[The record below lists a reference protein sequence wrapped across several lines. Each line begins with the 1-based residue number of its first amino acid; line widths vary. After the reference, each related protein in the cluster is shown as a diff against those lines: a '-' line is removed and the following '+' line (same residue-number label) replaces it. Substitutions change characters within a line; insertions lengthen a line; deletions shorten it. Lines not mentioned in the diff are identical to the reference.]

1 MMRAFWGCLILFAT
15 AAAGP
20 PRPLPVPP
28 IPPENPPSAQSA
40 PVPDRDLQAPSDS
53 DGDRT
58 QFGLQDFRIRRF
70 YQGMGYGP
78 GSHFENSEEKRP
90 IQTPGLAVK
99 VPLQ

>member
-1 MMRAFWGCLILFAT
+1 MTRAFRACLILLATT
-15 AAAGP
+15 AASP
-20 PRPLPVPP
+20 SRPLPVPP
-28 IPPENPPSAQSA
+28 IPPQDPPSAQSA
-40 PVPDRDLQAPSDS
+40 PVPNRDLQAPPDS

-78 GSHFENSEEKRP
+78 GSHFETSEEKRP
-90 IQTPGLAVK
+90 IQTPGVAVK